1 MSDGPDGFEDAVRA
15 LRRAFWSDGRDG
27 RARVEGVD
35 SEGLLVVKIETPDAR
50 FVLKVPGHDALQALI
65 GPPTRVP
72 RAEPAIPYVPRTL
85 ASLAVQIRDPG
96 GYVRAGSEAQAVE
109 GIDRVVIGAL
119 DAAIYTC
126 RGPTAEHQGLEYKAY
141 NEDAVVVRAGVCDDR
156 VVIGIGAFD
165 QAGGEGNIA
174 ESPGA
179 ASAEGARAFDTAVE
193 AIIAGGDA
201 EELLHDAVTEADAA
215 VRALRVGAVS
225 TFAGAVVVA
234 EGGTIKAYAVSLG
247 DSRVL
252 HVRADGSLARS
263 TRLHNTGARVMAGEI
278 PGVPRILALQFAA
291 GLYRGLGTD
300 DAEPEMEIWD
310 LAPGDR
316 VMVGSDGIG
325 DARELEEMPPGM
337 WHADACATL
346 QARIIAAAP
355 DAPTAVEAL
364 VGFSLDQAADRYGKP
379 DNIAV
384 GVIRIG

>member
-1 MSDGPDGFEDAVRA
+1 MSQGPDGFEDAVRA

-27 RARVEGVD
+27 RAHVEGVD
-35 SEGLLVVKIETPDAR
+35 SEGLLVVKIDSDETR
-50 FVLKVPGHDALQALI
+50 FVLKVPGHEALQALI

-85 ASLAVQIRDPG
+85 KPLSVHAREPG
-96 GYVRAGSEAQAVE
+96 SYVRAGASAQAVE
-109 GIDRVVIGAL
+109 GIDRVGVGAL

-141 NEDAVVVRAGVCDDR
+141 NEDAVSARAGIEGDR
-156 VVIGIGAFD
+156 LVIGIGAFD

-179 ASAEGARAFDTAVE
+179 ASAAGARAFDLAVE
-193 AIIAGGDA
+193 RIIEGGDV
-201 EELLHDAVTEADAA
+201 EELLHDAVTDADAA

-225 TFAGAVVVA
+225 TFAGAVVIA

-252 HVRADGSLARS
+252 HVRADGSLAHS
-263 TRLHNTGARVMAGEI
+263 TRLHNTGARVAAGEI

-300 DAEPEMEIWD
+300 DAEPEMEVWD
-310 LAPGDR
+310 LVPGDR
-316 VMVGSDGIG
+316 VVVGSDGIG
-325 DARELEEMPPGM
+325 DARELEEMPMGT
-337 WHADACATL
+337 WHADACAAF
-346 QARIIAAAP
+346 QARIVAAAP
-355 DAPTAVEAL
+355 DAPTAVHAL

-384 GVIRIG
+384 GVIRVS